1 MRIVGKRCLGWPSRR
16 SSADVRHLE
25 DGRGNSREKKG
36 MKERKR
42 KGYCCTTW
50 PYVRVLLCHVAILV
64 IKVSFFMI
72 KVSFLVSIVSIIVIN
87 VSFFVMKASFFL
99 PFFTHFPTR

>member
-25 DGRGNSREKKG
+25 DGRGNGREKKG

-64 IKVSFFMI
+64 IKVSFFH
-72 KVSFLVSIVSIIVIN
+72 VANSVIIMSVC
-87 VSFFVMKASFFL
+87 SE
-99 PFFTHFPTR
+99 